1 MKRIMLFLLYLLG
14 LINGLFFTIYFRIN
28 CGFYLSLIISFL
40 LIFLI
45 KKAWKIKMDNRSK
58 ILLLMFS
65 LIFTFFIILGYK
77 LNIEASFRQGNYLVN
92 YIKDFLLI
100 DLYGAIFIC
109 TDIYFILKYIIY
121 KLKILNKIKLKE
133 SLFNNKIKKIFL
145 LMLVL
150 FVLWLPYF
158 LIYYPGIVIADSNA
172 TLYQALS
179 GNLNNHFSYFYSLYV
194 KFVIDMCNNNLTN
207 AIAVTTIIQMIYS
220 AFGISYLINWL
231 NNKGAN
237 KKICTFITLLFGI
250 VPFFAVQTIIMWRD
264 TIFSISVMLW
274 TLLLIDYCIYNKE
287 IFNIKFILKNI
298 LLIIL
303 IILSRN
309 NGFFVILVTFLIL
322 IILKIFKAIKFNVK
336 VLTLLCFL
344 GIFLYLGILSPIYK
358 HYNLKEDYSDSL
370 GVPLQQMASVVVNK
384 GNIDE
389 KELEVLNKITP
400 IYLYYGVYRPCI
412 VDTLKWNPSFNDN
425 YIKENKDLFF
435 KTYLSL
441 LVKNPVQYI
450 KSWGLITYGYWAF
463 NNWELNNVNN
473 NILFGDIDQLSRSNL
488 DVKEENLLKNK
499 FIDLKKIFIIDD
511 TFISLSIVNWF
522 IFFICLVL
530 IIKKNYKFLISLA
543 PSLGVIF
550 SLLIASPNAYWQRY
564 GLVEYYLLPVYVLI
578 LIYAFKEE

>member
-1 MKRIMLFLLYLLG
+1 
-14 LINGLFFTIYFRIN
+14 
-28 CGFYLSLIISFL
+28 
-40 LIFLI
+40 
-45 KKAWKIKMDNRSK
+45 
-58 ILLLMFS
+58 
-65 LIFTFFIILGYK
+65 
-77 LNIEASFRQGNYLVN
+77 
-92 YIKDFLLI
+92 
-100 DLYGAIFIC
+100 
-109 TDIYFILKYIIY
+109 
-121 KLKILNKIKLKE
+121 
-133 SLFNNKIKKIFL
+133 
-145 LMLVL
+145 
-150 FVLWLPYF
+150 
-158 LIYYPGIVIADSNA
+158 
-172 TLYQALS
+172 
-179 GNLNNHFSYFYSLYV
+179 
-194 KFVIDMCNNNLTN
+194 MCNNNLTN

-231 NNKGAN
+231 NNKGIN

-344 GIFLYLGILSPIYK
+344 GVFLYLGILSPIYK
-358 HYNLKEDYSDSL
+358 RYNLKEAYSDSL

-400 IYLYYGVYRPCI
+400 IYLYYDVYRPCI
-412 VDTLKWNPSFNDN
+412 VDTLKWNSSFNDN

-473 NILFGDIDQLSRSNL
+473 NILFGDINQLSHSNL
-488 DVKEENLLKNK
+488 NVKEKDLLKNK

-550 SLLIASPNAYWQRY
+550 SLFIASPNAYWQRY
-564 GLVEYYLLPVYVLI
+564 EFAIYYLLPVFIYI
-578 LIYAFKEE
+578 LIYGLKGVEINDI